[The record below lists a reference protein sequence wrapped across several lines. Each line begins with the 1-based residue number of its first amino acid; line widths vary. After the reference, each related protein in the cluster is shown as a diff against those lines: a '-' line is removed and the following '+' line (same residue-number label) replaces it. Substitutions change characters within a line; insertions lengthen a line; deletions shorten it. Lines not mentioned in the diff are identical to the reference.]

1 MSEVFVRL
9 SDGLGNQMF
18 QAAFGI
24 AIERRF
30 GADVRLL
37 AEPGRR
43 DAYNRRYLLDRFPF
57 VDARVVAPE
66 AAAGAPAYNG
76 ETGVN
81 EEALSALFRQQPRVA
96 LHGYWQHERFFFGQD
111 EAIAAAFQLTP
122 SPDLGRK
129 AEALRAGAAIGVHV
143 RRTEYGH
150 HGLATADY
158 YRNAIAAIRGEAGP
172 APVVCLTDEPIVAR
186 SLFKAVPDV
195 VVVWPNT
202 DDPRDEFYLLSQ
214 CRHFVIANSS
224 FSWWAAW
231 LGAQPDSIVY
241 APRSWCLFKPEL
253 DPAPPRWRRVENAV
267 RGL

>member
-1 MSEVFVRL
+1 
-9 SDGLGNQMF
+9 

-37 AEPGRR
+37 ARRGSR
-43 DAYNRRYLLDRFPF
+43 DAYGRRYLLDRFPF
-57 VDARVVAPE
+57 VDARVVGPE
-66 AAAGAPAYNG
+66 AAAGAPGYG
-76 ETGVN
+76 ETGAS
-81 EEALSALFRQQPRVA
+81 EETLAALFRQQPRVA
-96 LHGYWQHERFFFGQD
+96 LQGYWQHERFFFGQ
-111 EAIAAAFQLTP
+111 EQAIAAAFQLTP
-122 SPDLGRK
+122 APDLAGK
-129 AEALRAGAAIGVHV
+129 AAALRARAAIGVHL
-143 RRTEYGH
+143 RRSDYGH

-158 YRNAIAAIRGEAGP
+158 YHDAIAAIRGEAGP
-172 APVVCLTDEPIVAR
+172 APVLCFTDEPNVAR
-186 SLFKAVPDV
+186 SLFRAVPDLV
-195 VVVWPNT
+195 VVRPNT
-202 DDPRDEFYLLSQ
+202 EDPRDEFYLLSQ

-241 APRSWCLFKPEL
+241 APLPWCVFSPAL

>member
-1 MSEVFVRL
+1 
-9 SDGLGNQMF
+9 MF

-158 YRNAIAAIRGEAGP
+158 YRNAIAASAARP
-172 APVVCLTDEPIVAR
+172 APRPWSA
-186 SLFKAVPDV
+186 
-195 VVVWPNT
+195 
-202 DDPRDEFYLLSQ
+202 
-214 CRHFVIANSS
+214 
-224 FSWWAAW
+224 
-231 LGAQPDSIVY
+231 
-241 APRSWCLFKPEL
+241 
-253 DPAPPRWRRVENAV
+253 
-267 RGL
+267 